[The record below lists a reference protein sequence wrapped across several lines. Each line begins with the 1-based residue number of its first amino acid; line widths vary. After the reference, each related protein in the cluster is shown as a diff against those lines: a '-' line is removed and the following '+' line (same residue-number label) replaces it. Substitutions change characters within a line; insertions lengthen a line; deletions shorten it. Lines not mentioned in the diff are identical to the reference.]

1 MTLAAILA
9 DLNHAISHGAC
20 SGFSAGTSAGSSA
33 SPAAGQ
39 DGQNRRPF
47 VVISYAQSLDG
58 CLTPMEGTPYP
69 LSGDAALKVT
79 HGIRSQC
86 DGLIAGI
93 GTVLADDPS
102 LTTRHG
108 FNGDPEPIILDSRLR
123 FPLRAK
129 LLHQP
134 VKPLV
139 ATLAPPADGAATRK
153 ASMIKHKELEQ
164 AGAKVW
170 RFAPT
175 AKQRIPLPEL
185 LTRLYQERGIRSV
198 MVEGGAKVIAEFLT
212 QGLCDYL
219 IVTVAPIFLATLNS
233 VSLALDAKAPLPK
246 LTEMRH
252 CRIGKDLL
260 IWGTPIFEASAAKRC
275 ALTPP
280 SSRGPF
286 DNSSLP

>member
-9 DLNHAISHGAC
+9 DLNHAISTGA
-20 SGFSAGTSAGSSA
+20 SLSRTAQKILN
-33 SPAAGQ
+33 P
-39 DGQNRRPF
+39 RPV

-69 LSGDAALKVT
+69 LSGDAALEVT

-108 FNGDPEPIILDSRLR
+108 FKGDPEPIILDSRLR
-123 FPLRAK
+123 FPLSAK
-129 LLHQP
+129 LLTQP
-134 VKPLV
+134 VKPLIATV
-139 ATLAPPADGAATRK
+139 AAQQTASQGGGTSAKQHKLDRTGAT
-153 ASMIKHKELEQ
+153 
-164 AGAKVW
+164 VW
-170 RFAPT
+170 TFKPT

-198 MVEGGAKVIAEFLT
+198 MVEGGAKVIAEFFN

-219 IVTVAPIFLATLNS
+219 IVTVAPIFLATSNS
-233 VSLALDAKAPLPK
+233 VSLALDAKASLPR

-260 IWGTPIFEASAAKRC
+260 IWGAPIFETSSSKPAANGPKRQ
-275 ALTPP
+275 TSIQPKP
-280 SSRGPF
+280 RGPL